1 MKTNIVHKLKSND
14 QTICLAGL
22 EELYNQYYKLVYFCI
37 VGIVNNPQDTEELVN
52 DVFLRIWNNRLNL
65 QEDKNIKY
73 YLTTIAKNISIDFLR
88 KRKLNVEYNDDYI
101 MSYVNPTNSDNP
113 TFNELIDML
122 SDYLTD
128 EEINIIIYHFLYNE
142 TFENIAKKLNKNPN
156 TIRTTYFR
164 SLKKVKKWKK
174 MNVN

>member
-1 MKTNIVHKLKSND
+1 MKTSIVHKLRSND

-73 YLTTIAKNISIDFLR
+73 YLTTIAKNIAIDFLR
-88 KRKLNVEYNDDYI
+88 KRKLNVEYNDDYV
-101 MSYVNPTNSDNP
+101 MSYVNTSKSDNP
-113 TFNELIDML
+113 TFNELINML
-122 SDYLTD
+122 SDYLNE
-128 EEINIIIYHFLYNE
+128 EEICIIILY
-142 TFENIAKKLNKNPN
+142 
-156 TIRTTYFR
+156 
-164 SLKKVKKWKK
+164 
-174 MNVN
+174 